1 MTTGSGIDMASV
13 YAAKYRKT
21 PDVLRA
27 AVMGQSPDKGLD
39 SYTALNALKLVKE
52 ADMTAMAGQAQQ
64 PTSSPSLVAQALA
77 PPPMMQGLGAMV
89 PGAMGQA
96 PQGMPPQQRAPMPQ
110 QTMQAASGGLAGMY
124 SPEEDYAD
132 GGIVAFAKGG
142 TQLGADVS
150 AENDY
155 QQETDDEGYSDS
167 QGRSIDAAGNL
178 IDDGTDAGTG
188 SATDRF
194 NSLLAKQI
202 AKIQGGKSRVTSPE
216 DAAKMEE
223 EYYQR
228 ELKRAGPDIYKEELA
243 RGPQDEADRL
253 KARRVGEAS
262 ALFTAA
268 GKVLTG
274 NRLSTGAREA
284 LPAYGNE
291 MNKVEQ
297 ADQAAKSANARAQFA
312 LKDAQRKERMGS
324 SRAAQASMEN
334 YRKFQQDEN
343 KAELDRDR
351 AVAELAAKG
360 ITGNRPLRSAGSGAQ
375 PNAFNV
381 LFNAKQALSKDPT
394 NPQLQADAK
403 NAAEAVAATKQS
415 VSFSDVLTG
424 GPKAEALTNKA
435 NIDTAKLDADIQEK
449 AGVTVDKSLFRNQE
463 YRNAQQAE
471 RQAKANNQ
479 PYTGKTSNQVRD
491 ELIAAEARRIKS
503 TGGATV
509 PAQQTALPM
518 PATQAELKPN
528 QLYNTRRGLAVWN
541 GTSFVPQ

>member
-1 MTTGSGIDMASV
+1 M
-13 YAAKYRKT
+13 
-21 PDVLRA
+21 
-27 AVMGQSPDKGLD
+27 
-39 SYTALNALKLVKE
+39 
-52 ADMTAMAGQAQQ
+52 AMAGQAQQ
-64 PTSSPSLVAQALA
+64 PTSAPSILAQNLA
-77 PPPMMQGLGAMV
+77 PPAPPQGLAGMMPMGA
-89 PGAMGQA
+89 PAGQ
-96 PQGMPPQQRAPMPQ
+96 MPQRAAPAPV
-110 QTMQAASGGLAGMY
+110 MQAASGGLA
-124 SPEEDYAD
+124 SLPTTDEDYCG

-142 TQLGADVS
+142 RPLGSDVS

-167 QGRSIDAAGNL
+167 QGRSVDAEGNL

-202 AKIQGGKSRVTSPE
+202 AKIQGGRPRVTSPE

-228 ELKRAGPDIYKEELA
+228 ELKRAGPDIYKDELA

-253 KARRVGEAS
+253 KARRVGEAN
-262 ALFTAA
+262 AYFTAA

-284 LPAYGNE
+284 LPAFGNE
-291 MNKVEQ
+291 MSRVEQ

-360 ITGNRPLRSAGSGAQ
+360 ITGNRPLRAGSGAQ

-381 LFNAKQALSKDPT
+381 LFNAKQALSRDPT
-394 NPQLQADAK
+394 NPQLQADVK

-424 GPKAEALTNKA
+424 GPKAAALTGAQDIN
-435 NIDTAKLDADIQEK
+435 TAKLDADIQEK
-449 AGVTVDKSLFRNQE
+449 AAKAIDASLFRNQE

-471 RQAKANNQ
+471 RQAKANNT
-479 PYTGKTSNQVRD
+479 PYTGVSSDQVRTN
-491 ELIAAEARRIKS
+491 LINAEAKRIKS
-503 TGGATV
+503 TGGAAT
-509 PAQQTALPM
+509 PAPQTALPV

-528 QLYNTRRGLAVWN
+528 QLYNTNRGLAVWN
-541 GTSFVPQ
+541 GTAFVPQ

>member
-1 MTTGSGIDMASV
+1 MIDMASV
-13 YAAKYRKT
+13 YAERFKGNPNA
-21 PDVLRA
+21 LRA
-27 AVMGQSPDKGLD
+27 AVMGQSPDPKLD
-39 SYTALNALKLVKE
+39 PYTALNALKLVKE
-52 ADMTAMAGQAQQ
+52 SQMAAMAGQAQQ
-64 PTSSPSLVAQALA
+64 PTSAPSILAQNLA
-77 PPPMMQGLGAMV
+77 PPAPPQGLAGMV
-89 PGAMGQA
+89 PMGAPAGQM
-96 PQGMPPQQRAPMPQ
+96 PQGMPQRAPQAPP
-110 QTMQAASGGLAGMY
+110 MQAASGGLAGM
-124 SPEEDYAD
+124 PTADEDYCG

-142 TQLGADVS
+142 GAQLGSEVS

-202 AKIQGGKSRVTSPE
+202 AKIQGGRPRVTSPE

-228 ELKRAGPDIYKEELA
+228 ELKRAGPDIYKDELA

-253 KARRVGEAS
+253 KARRVGEAN
-262 ALFTAA
+262 AYFTAA

-284 LPAYGNE
+284 LPAFGNE
-291 MNKVEQ
+291 MSRVEQ

-360 ITGNRPLRSAGSGAQ
+360 ITGNRPLRAGSGAQ

-381 LFNAKQALSKDPT
+381 LFNAKQALSRDPT
-394 NPQLQADAK
+394 NPQLQADVK

-415 VSFSDVLTG
+415 VSFSDVLPE
-424 GPKAEALTNKA
+424 GPKAGALTSKA
-435 NIDTAKLDADIQEK
+435 NIDTDKLNADIQEK
-449 AGVTVDKSLFRNQE
+449 AAKAIDASLFRNQE

-471 RQAKANNQ
+471 RQAKANNT
-479 PYTGKTSNQVRD
+479 PYTGISSDQVRTN
-491 ELIAAEARRIKS
+491 LINAEAKRIKS
-503 TGGATV
+503 TGGAAT
-509 PAQQTALPM
+509 PAPQTALPV
-518 PATQAELKPN
+518 PATQAELKVN
-528 QLYNTRRGLAVWN
+528 QLYNTNRGLAIWN
-541 GTSFVPQ
+541 GTAFVPQ

>member
-13 YAAKYRKT
+13 YAAKYRKQ
-21 PDVLRA
+21 PDILRA
-27 AVMGQSPDKGLD
+27 AVMGQSPDQSLD
-39 SYTALNALKLVKE
+39 SYTALNALRLVKE
-52 ADMTAMAGQAQQ
+52 ADMMAMAGQAQQ

-77 PPPMMQGLGAMV
+77 PPPMQQGLGAMV
-89 PGAMGQA
+89 PGAMGGQGMP
-96 PQGMPPQQRAPMPQ
+96 PQGMPPQQRAPIPQ
-110 QTMQAASGGLAGMY
+110 PVMQAASGGLA
-124 SPEEDYAD
+124 SLPTTDEDYCG

-142 TQLGADVS
+142 RPLGSDVS

-178 IDDGTDAGTG
+178 IDDGTEAGTG
-188 SATDRF
+188 DATSRYNKFLLDKLAAIDKGSART
-194 NSLLAKQI
+194 I
-202 AKIQGGKSRVTSPE
+202 SPE
-216 DAAKMEE
+216 DAVKMEE

-228 ELKRAGPDIYKEELA
+228 ELKRAGPDIYAAEIA

-253 KARRVGEAS
+253 RARRVGEAN

-343 KAELDRDR
+343 KALLDRDR
-351 AVAELAAKG
+351 IVADIAAKG
-360 ITGNRPLRSAGSGAQ
+360 IAGNRPLRGGAGDKEPKVAEQLARAEIAYAQ
-375 PNAFNV
+375 NPTKENLTLVTA
-381 LFNAKQALSKDPT
+381 LRKTQDRLAQKQT
-394 NPQLQADAK
+394 
-403 NAAEAVAATKQS
+403 
-415 VSFSDVLTG
+415 FSMS
-424 GPKAEALTNKA
+424 
-435 NIDTAKLDADIQEK
+435 DI
-449 AGVTVDKSLFRNQE
+449 
-463 YRNAQQAE
+463 
-471 RQAKANNQ
+471 
-479 PYTGKTSNQVRD
+479 P
-491 ELIAAEARRIKS
+491 
-503 TGGATV
+503 TGGAKDTNAKAIITSKENTAAQNALNDFKTYKKTAWKKYV
-509 PAQQTALPM
+509 ESHGGDETRASQAYKSGWKTTNPNAGSDDFDPASAADYTPTAA
-518 PATQAELKPN
+518 PAAGKQKVIKL
-528 QLYNTRRGLAVWN
+528 Q
-541 GTSFVPQ
+541 